1 MSSKV
6 IDKIMSFLGIEEEEE
21 EIQTPQPV
29 VSFDRRPKVVNIHT
43 NPQIKVL
50 ISKPEKFEQVLSICN
65 ELKNKKPVI
74 VDLQKMDKSEAQRVV
89 DFLSGAS
96 YALNGE
102 ITKISGYIFL
112 VAPENFDVT
121 GDIKEEVNALYN
133 LN

>member
-6 IDKIMSFLGIEEEEE
+6 IDKIMNFLGIEEEEVE
-21 EIQTPQPV
+21 TSQQ
-29 VSFDRRPKVVNIHT
+29 SLMLYDRKPKVVNIHT
-43 NPQIKVL
+43 NPQIKML
-50 ISKPEKFEQVLSICN
+50 ISKPEKFEQVLFICN
-65 ELKNKKPVI
+65 ELKSKKPVI

-89 DFLSGAS
+89 DFLSGAV

-112 VAPENFDVT
+112 VAPENFDIT

>member
-1 MSSKV
+1 M
-6 IDKIMSFLGIEEEEE
+6 IDKIMNFLGIEEEEE
-21 EIQTPQPV
+21 IETSQQPLM
-29 VSFDRRPKVVNIHT
+29 SYDRKPKVVNIHT
-43 NPQIKVL
+43 NPQVKML

-65 ELKNKKPVI
+65 ELKSKKPVI
-74 VDLQKMDKSEAQRVV
+74 VDLQKMDKNEAQRMV
-89 DFLSGAS
+89 DFLSGAV

-112 VAPENFDVT
+112 VAPENFDIT